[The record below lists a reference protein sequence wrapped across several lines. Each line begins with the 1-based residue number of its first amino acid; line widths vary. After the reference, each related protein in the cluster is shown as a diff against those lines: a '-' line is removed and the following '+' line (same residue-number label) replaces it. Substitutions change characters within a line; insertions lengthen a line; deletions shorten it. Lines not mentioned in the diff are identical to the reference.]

1 MMSVYRNSSSNGLP
15 ADDEMPSYEE
25 AIAEGANPTSAR
37 APSFSGSVPSLNL
50 HNGTLPPSMLRLRM
64 LGRTDGQH
72 GQNGPVTALVFNP
85 KGYVVSSLDNAGTAL
100 SSNTRLW
107 DFLPKSRQ
115 PGAAAGVRLVSS
127 DSYNDAHVVVFSP
140 DSKLVAVAEKDI
152 GSRRERRV
160 KLRSG
165 DEGRGVRCILNGVAQ
180 PAVFSG
186 DGQMLAATD
195 SAGVVVVFET
205 ATSPRG
211 MPPTKK
217 VAGVVN
223 HAPPTHVLF
232 MPNGTDLVT
241 LSMDGT
247 VRVAEARTGRTL
259 RRMEVDGA
267 AMTGSGGTGAR
278 ALGVS
283 PDGRVVVSVWS
294 RAVYVWEHEAGRVS
308 SWELNKVRSS
318 EGWPLA
324 VSPDC
329 RFLACRTDD
338 GVDISDLYSGHVLG
352 EVRTGAAGID
362 ELVTATAFSADGRF
376 MAVGRYSGV
385 VELWKLAPFGG

>member
-1 MMSVYRNSSSNGLP
+1 MSAYRNGSSNGLP
-15 ADDEMPSYEE
+15 GDDQMPSYEE

-37 APSFSGSVPSLNL
+37 PPSLSGSIPSLNL
-50 HNGTLPPSMLRLRM
+50 HNGTLPPSMLRLRS
-64 LGRTDGQH
+64 LGRTL
-72 GQNGPVTALVFNP
+72 GQNGPVTALIFSP
-85 KGYVVSSLDNAGTAL
+85 KGYVASSLDNAGTAL
-100 SSNTRLW
+100 PSNTKLW
-107 DFLPKSRQ
+107 DFLSKPP
-115 PGAAAGVRLVSS
+115 PGVAAGPQLVPS
-127 DSYNDAHVVVFSP
+127 DIHNDAPVVVFSP
-140 DSKLVAVAEKDI
+140 DSKL
-152 GSRRERRV
+152 REWRL
-160 KLRSG
+160 KLRMG
-165 DEGRGVRCILNGVAQ
+165 EEGRSVRCILNGVAH

-195 SAGVVVVFET
+195 PSGVVV
-205 ATSPRG
+205 
-211 MPPTKK
+211 

-223 HAPPTHVLF
+223 HAPTTHVLF

-247 VRVAEARTGRTL
+247 VRVAEARTGKTL

-267 AMTGSGGTGAR
+267 AMAGSGGTGAR

-308 SWELNKVRSS
+308 SWELNKVRSN

-338 GVDISDLYSGHVLG
+338 GVDISDVYSGHVLA
-352 EVRTGAAGID
+352 EVRTAAGID
-362 ELVTATAFSADGRF
+362 GLVTAAAFSADGRF

-385 VELWKLAPFGG
+385 VEMWKLAPFGD

>member
-1 MMSVYRNSSSNGLP
+1 MSVYRNGSSNGMP
-15 ADDEMPSYEE
+15 GDDQMPSYEE

-37 APSFSGSVPSLNL
+37 PPSLSGSIPSLNL
-50 HNGTLPPSMLRLRM
+50 HNGTLPPSMLRLRS
-64 LGRTDGQH
+64 LGRTV
-72 GQNGPVTALVFNP
+72 GQNGPVTALIFSP
-85 KGYVVSSLDNAGTAL
+85 KGYVASSLDNAGTAL
-100 SSNTRLW
+100 PSNTKLW
-107 DFLPKSRQ
+107 DFLSKPP
-115 PGAAAGVRLVSS
+115 PGVAAGAQLVPS
-127 DSYNDAHVVVFSP
+127 DIHNDAPVVVFSP
-140 DSKLVAVAEKDI
+140 DSKLVAVAERDV
-152 GSRRERRV
+152 GSKREWRL
-160 KLRSG
+160 KLRMG
-165 DEGRGVRCILNGVAQ
+165 EEGRSVRCILNGVAH

-195 SAGVVVVFET
+195 PAGVVVVFEA

-217 VAGVVN
+217 VAAVMN
-223 HAPPTHVLF
+223 HAPTTHVLF

-247 VRVAEARTGRTL
+247 VRVAEARTGKTL
-259 RRMEVDGA
+259 RRMEVDGT
-267 AMTGSGGTGAR
+267 AMAGSGGTGAR

-308 SWELNKVRSS
+308 SWELNKVRSN

-338 GVDISDLYSGHVLG
+338 GVDISDVYSGHVLA
-352 EVRTGAAGID
+352 EVRTAAGID
-362 ELVTATAFSADGRF
+362 GLVTAAAFSADGRF
-376 MAVGRYSGV
+376 VAVGRYSGV
-385 VELWKLAPFGG
+385 VEMWKLAPFGD